1 MSRLLLDKIG
11 PRLRQCRNGKDLTIK
26 ELTAQL
32 KSRYGVEILD
42 TRYSNWEQCS
52 RMPPL
57 EELRI
62 LAQFFGVPSPW
73 LAGLTDERNPTG
85 GPCNY
90 HAPDGFAMTRAG
102 NVKLDQARTC
112 LALSADCLERRGL
125 VPDGLLLVE
134 VEDDSM
140 APIIYKG
147 DHVMVNS
154 HARTVQSRD
163 MFAILVN
170 GRVWFR
176 WIRPELDGSHTVTA
190 EDANTYPP
198 QTLAPGQ
205 LDNLEILGRVAF
217 FIQSC

>member
-1 MSRLLLDKIG
+1 MSRLLDKIG

-57 EELRI
+57 EELRT
-62 LAQFFGVPSPW
+62 LALFFGVPAPW
-73 LAGLTDERNPTG
+73 LAGLTDEMHPTG
-85 GPCNY
+85 GPSNY
-90 HAPDGFAMTRAG
+90 TAPGSFTMTRG
-102 NVKLDQARTC
+102 GSVRLDQARTC
-112 LALSADCLERRGL
+112 FALSSECLERQGL
-125 VPDGLLLVE
+125 VHDGLLLAE
-134 VEDDSM
+134 AEDDSM
-140 APIIYKG
+140 APAIRKG
-147 DHVMVNS
+147 DHVLVDTR
-154 HARTVQSRD
+154 ARTVQGRD

-190 EDANTYPP
+190 DAADAYPAQILP
-198 QTLAPGQ
+198 TGQ
-205 LDNLEILGRVAF
+205 LDSLEILGRAAL
-217 FIQSC
+217 IIKSR